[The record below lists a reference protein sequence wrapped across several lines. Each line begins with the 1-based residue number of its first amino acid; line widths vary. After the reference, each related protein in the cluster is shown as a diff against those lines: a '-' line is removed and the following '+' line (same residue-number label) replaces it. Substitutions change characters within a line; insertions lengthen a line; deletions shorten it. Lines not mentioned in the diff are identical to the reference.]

1 MLDEK
6 MQVWRQVG
14 AVLAEKYNGRFHNFV
29 KSCPP
34 RLYDNG
40 AGIVDRMVTEFPRFN
55 DVSLYDG
62 ATIKIY
68 KLPQLGI
75 WLAYSALRK
84 NNQFP
89 LEDIGKMTA
98 FADYIVP
105 VALRLLGIVSYSTE
119 LEHAINTYQMIPRDS
134 RQEVEIRAHCIY
146 ATALLCEEVNNIRP
160 KDQQIIIPQD
170 RRPPV
175 DPLSHHVV
183 AASSDQND
191 HVLIKIFRLRN
202 FMATIHSPR
211 CLRSLPGALFLVV
224 FVLSVLR
231 PTSAEAATRGK
242 YLVYIGTYTD
252 HGSKGIYAYRFDA
265 KTGQSTAL
273 GLAAESAQPS
283 FLAVDAGGRFLYAV
297 NEIESY
303 EGQATGAV
311 SAFAIDAASGKLSLL
326 NQVSSRDGGPA
337 HIALDRTGK
346 YAIVSN
352 YTRGSVA
359 VFPVLKDGRLG
370 EASSF
375 VQHHGTGADKERQE
389 QPHAHAVAMSSD
401 NRFALVADLGLDQV
415 FAYPFDSAKGTLGQ
429 KPHVTKTNAGA
440 GPRHLVFNSE
450 GNVAVRDQRIAVF
463 GHHLCLRCCEWR
475 VERIEYDL

>member
-1 MLDEK
+1 MSTL
-6 MQVWRQVG
+6 
-14 AVLAEKYNGRFHNFV
+14 
-29 KSCPP
+29 
-34 RLYDNG
+34 
-40 AGIVDRMVTEFPRFN
+40 
-55 DVSLYDG
+55 
-62 ATIKIY
+62 
-68 KLPQLGI
+68 
-75 WLAYSALRK
+75 SAWCV
-84 NNQFP
+84 
-89 LEDIGKMTA
+89 
-98 FADYIVP
+98 VP
-105 VALRLLGIVSYSTE
+105 G
-119 LEHAINTYQMIPRDS
+119 
-134 RQEVEIRAHCIY
+134 C
-146 ATALLCEEVNNIRP
+146 
-160 KDQQIIIPQD
+160 
-170 RRPPV
+170 
-175 DPLSHHVV
+175 
-183 AASSDQND
+183 
-191 HVLIKIFRLRN
+191 
-202 FMATIHSPR
+202 
-211 CLRSLPGALFLVV
+211 
-224 FVLSVLR
+224 
-231 PTSAEAATRGK
+231 
-242 YLVYIGTYTD
+242 IGTYTD

-265 KTGQSTAL
+265 KTGQLTTL

-429 KPHVTKTNAGA
+429 EPHVTKTNAGA

-450 GNVAVRDQRIAVF
+450 GTLLYVINELQSSVTTYAYDAANGGLSELSTISSLPNGFSGQSSAAEIALHPGGKFLYASTRGPDSIAVF
-463 GHHLCLRCCEWR
+463 SVGAKGSLRL
-475 VERIEYDL
+475 VEFVPVDGKTPRNFAVDPTGSWLLVGDQESDKVVVFRINRKTGRLTPTGQVLQISSPACVTFVSLP

>member
-1 MLDEK
+1 MKFQVDYAGRHWSDSDALFACMKRAMDNGTPILDGKYLAQMTRPDLERIFAGNIEMPMLDEK

-40 AGIVDRMVTEFPRFN
+40 AGIIDRMVAEFPRFN
-55 DVSLYDG
+55 DISLYDG
-62 ATIKIY
+62 ATIKFY

-84 NNQFP
+84 NNQLP

-146 ATALLCEEVNNIRP
+146 ATALLCEEINNIRP
-160 KDQQIIIPQD
+160 KDQQIIIPQID
-170 RRPPV
+170 ARLWTHYHTTWWP
-175 DPLSHHVV
+175 HH
-183 AASSDQND
+183 SDKND
-191 HVLIKIFRLRN
+191 HVLIADFRLRN
-202 FMATIHSPR
+202 FMATIHILALTTLSAGVV
-211 CLRSLPGALFLVV
+211 PGCI
-224 FVLSVLR
+224 VLSVLR
-231 PTSAEAATRGK
+231 PTSADAATRGK

-265 KTGQSTAL
+265 RTGQSTAL

-283 FLAVDAGGRFLYAV
+283 FLAVDAGGHFLYAV

-326 NQVSSRDGGPA
+326 NQVSSRD
-337 HIALDRTGK
+337 RW
-346 YAIVSN
+346 
-352 YTRGSVA
+352 
-359 VFPVLKDGRLG
+359 
-370 EASSF
+370 
-375 VQHHGTGADKERQE
+375 
-389 QPHAHAVAMSSD
+389 
-401 NRFALVADLGLDQV
+401 
-415 FAYPFDSAKGTLGQ
+415 
-429 KPHVTKTNAGA
+429 A
-440 GPRHLVFNSE
+440 GPHR
-450 GNVAVRDQRIAVF
+450 ARPDRQVR
-463 GHHLCLRCCEWR
+463 LR
-475 VERIEYDL
+475 VELHARQRGGFSGIKRWPPGRGVGLCAASRRRRRQGTARAASCPRGRHVV